1 MFGVTILGNNS
12 ALPAHGRHPTSQI
25 ITIANEALMVDCGE
39 GTQMRIRDFRVKL
52 SKINHIFI
60 SHLHGDHYFGVIGI
74 LTSMALLGRT
84 QQLHLYAP
92 APLQSLIEMQLNI
105 AGSHGLP
112 YELIFH
118 PLSDEAI
125 LVDEEH
131 FSVSC
136 FKVHHRIEC
145 FGFLIKEKHKP
156 RKLIPEKAAE
166 CRIPVAFYESL
177 QNGEDYT
184 TEDGSIIKN
193 EKVTSEGKHSGSY
206 AFCADTLFTE
216 AILPHIM
223 HVDVLYHEATYLN
236 DQAEQAAAR
245 FHSTAAQAATIA
257 LKASAKALL
266 LGHFSSKY
274 SSLERFEEEARQI
287 FPNTI
292 VSQEGVTYFVP

>member
-25 ITIANEALMVDCGE
+25 ITVANEALMVDCGE

-60 SHLHGDHYFGVIGI
+60 SHLHGDHYFGLIGV

-92 APLQSLIEMQLNI
+92 ASLQALIEMQLNI
-105 AGSHGLP
+105 AGSPGLP

-118 PLSDEAI
+118 PLKEEGLLIDEA
-125 LVDEEH
+125 H

-136 FKVHHRIEC
+136 FRVCHRIAC
-145 FGFLIKEKHKP
+145 YGFLIKEKHKP
-156 RKLIPEKAAE
+156 RRLNPAKAAE
-166 CRIPVAFYESL
+166 YRIPVAFYEHL
-177 QNGEDYT
+177 QNGEDYI
-184 TEDGSIIKN
+184 TENGSIIKN
-193 EKVTSEGKHSGSY
+193 EAVTSEGKHAASY

-216 AILPHIM
+216 AFLPHIM
-223 HVDVLYHEATYLN
+223 HVDLLYHESTYLN
-236 DQAEQAAAR
+236 DQAAQATER

-257 LKASAKALL
+257 LKASVKTLL

-274 SSLERFEEEARQI
+274 SSLECFEEEAAQI

-292 VSQEGVTYFVP
+292 VSQEGVTYFV

>member
-25 ITIANEALMVDCGE
+25 ITIANEALMIDCGE

-52 SKINHIFI
+52 SKINYIFI

-84 QQLHLYAP
+84 QPLHLYAA
-92 APLQSLIEMQLNI
+92 APLQALIEMQLNI
-105 AGSHGLP
+105 AGSNGLP
-112 YELIFH
+112 FELIFH
-118 PLSDEAI
+118 PLNEEGI
-125 LVDEEH
+125 LADEEH

-136 FKVHHRIEC
+136 FKVYHRIEC
-145 FGFLIKEKHKP
+145 YGFLIREKHKP
-156 RKLIPEKAAE
+156 RKLNPDKAAE
-166 CRIPVAFYESL
+166 YNIPVAFYEQL
-177 QNGEDYT
+177 QDGKDYIAN
-184 TEDGSIIKN
+184 DGSIIKN
-193 EKVTSEGKHSGSY
+193 GLVTSEGKHAKSY

-216 AILPHIM
+216 AFLPRIM
-223 HVDVLYHEATYLN
+223 GVDLLYHESTYLTELAT
-236 DQAEQAAAR
+236 QATAR

-257 LKASAKALL
+257 LKASAKTLL

-274 SSLERFEEEARQI
+274 SSLECFAEEATQI

-292 VSQEGVTYFVP
+292 VSQEGVTYFV